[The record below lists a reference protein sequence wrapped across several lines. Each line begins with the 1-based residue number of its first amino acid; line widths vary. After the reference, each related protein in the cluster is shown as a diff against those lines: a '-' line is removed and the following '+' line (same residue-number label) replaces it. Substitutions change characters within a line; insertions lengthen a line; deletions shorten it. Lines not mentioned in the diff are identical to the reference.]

1 MNEFAGAP
9 PKRAPRTL
17 TVHDRKINVD
27 ALAPEPSMYLL
38 AREWVANN
46 PNRPPIVRPTT
57 LAAAS
62 GIQLPA
68 PLPHTPLSLARLVPS
83 SKKRTASELRI
94 SSSRASAELILEQ
107 HVQHARDVRRWV
119 RVQRQAVLDR
129 FRPRLLKLLCGGQG
143 LQQANMPMPVQPN
156 QPEAQEVL
164 APRSDAAVPTPPPKQ
179 PPSAAAAA
187 AAEAEEATAAAIA
200 TTDAADAG
208 NEPRAD
214 AAAAAHAR
222 LGAAVATARSP
233 TPPPSRVGSN
243 PPSADPAAALSPSR
257 DAQVRLQPRRV
268 SLD

>member
-129 FRPRLLKLLCGGQG
+129 FRWAAHARAHRHHARPDALSRARRARAFRRPRRAPRAAPRPRVHVRVAPRPRLLKLLCGGQG

-164 APRSDAAVPTPPPKQ
+164 APRSDAAVPT
-179 PPSAAAAA
+179 
-187 AAEAEEATAAAIA
+187 
-200 TTDAADAG
+200 
-208 NEPRAD
+208 
-214 AAAAAHAR
+214 
-222 LGAAVATARSP
+222 
-233 TPPPSRVGSN
+233 
-243 PPSADPAAALSPSR
+243 LS
-257 DAQVRLQPRRV
+257 LIHI
-268 SLD
+268 